1 MMHAGKEQVMKA
13 CQEAGITLSN
23 NHNHFCDGCMRAKA
37 TDTMLKHAHTVTT
50 ITPVQFIR
58 GDVIQHNHPNHL
70 GQRYCVHFICEASG
84 HHWVDFCT
92 IKGEAFTKLKQFKK
106 WIELQTGLKVKVVG
120 LDGGPE
126 WRLPTKEFQ
135 NSQLYKW
142 ANEEGVQIYKTT
154 AHTPWMN
161 GKSERAGAIIMER
174 SRALMI
180 DLNIPPHLWS
190 FVVQSVVIVMSLMP
204 SKANP
209 EGKSPHELLCR
220 AIPGYPENE
229 IKPWTRH
236 LRSYFCTAYY
246 YIKPQNRTKGEK
258 LEERSRPGRL
268 IGYADA
274 HGRIYWIWDPE
285 TGQIIR
291 ASAVKFVEKD
301 QSESSEK
308 EALQHA
314 VVFSDQTVQEI
325 RDVTDSSIQYW
336 ITVAGIK
343 PHAVDSPAPSNVVEK
358 FIHSFIH
365 SFIHPQLVRNKSL
378 TSSTPLQ
385 RKTWYSSS
393 HRLTTSLHGR
403 TRSKNSFFFF
413 FYLTPEATRSR
424 EPGPSSPEPQPT
436 VPLPPDQ
443 PMRSIE
449 QEEDGSIDLD
459 DLNEENPS
467 PNNTFEDTCEDA
479 AEEPPDLPFE
489 KARFEPKSP
498 KSTQ

>member
-1 MMHAGKEQVMKA
+1 
-13 CQEAGITLSN
+13 
-23 NHNHFCDGCMRAKA
+23 
-37 TDTMLKHAHTVTT
+37 
-50 ITPVQFIR
+50 
-58 GDVIQHNHPNHL
+58 
-70 GQRYCVHFICEASG
+70 
-84 HHWVDFCT
+84 
-92 IKGEAFTKLKQFKK
+92 
-106 WIELQTGLKVKVVG
+106 
-120 LDGGPE
+120 
-126 WRLPTKEFQ
+126 
-135 NSQLYKW
+135 
-142 ANEEGVQIYKTT
+142 
-154 AHTPWMN
+154 
-161 GKSERAGAIIMER
+161 MER

-180 DLNIPPHLWS
+180 DLNTPPHLWS

-236 LRSYFCTAYY
+236 SRSYFCTAYY
-246 YIKPQNRTKGEK
+246 YIKPQKRTKGNK
-258 LEERSRPGRL
+258 LEERSRLGRL

-301 QSESSEK
+301 QPESSEK

-325 RDVTDSSIQYW
+325 RDVTDSGIQYW
-336 ITVAGIK
+336 INVAGIK
-343 PHAVDSPAPSNVVEK
+343 PHAVDSPA
-358 FIHSFIH
+358 
-365 SFIHPQLVRNKSL
+365 
-378 TSSTPLQ
+378 
-385 RKTWYSSS
+385 
-393 HRLTTSLHGR
+393 
-403 TRSKNSFFFF
+403 RSKQITNKFNPIAEKDVVLEFPPTH
-413 FYLTPEATRSR
+413 YLTPEATRSR

-467 PNNTFEDTCEDA
+467 PNNTFEDTCETQQKSHPTYLSRKQDSN
-479 AEEPPDLPFE
+479 PSLPNLHNE
-489 KARFEPKSP
+489 NLQTRPHWINTNNRWRHRQMNQRSQ
-498 KSTQ
+498 S